1 MHHNNQTNKHIGIW
15 TVSPAVCKQRLSA
28 ETNFK
33 ISLSALHFQMQIQ
46 AGPEISGHGIL

>member
-1 MHHNNQTNKHIGIW
+1 MDHTNRTNKSIGIS
-15 TVSPAVCKQRLSA
+15 TVSPAVFKQRLSA